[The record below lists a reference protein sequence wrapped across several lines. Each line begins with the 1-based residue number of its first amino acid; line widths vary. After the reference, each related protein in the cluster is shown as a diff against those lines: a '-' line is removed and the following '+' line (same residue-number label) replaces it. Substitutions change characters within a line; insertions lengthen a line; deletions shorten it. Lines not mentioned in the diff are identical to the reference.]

1 MKYTL
6 FYVLVLLCI
15 IELNAERHHQSGS
28 PIKQSDKSKKSTTPE
43 HKEETKPKTHEKKDP
58 KDHDKDKDKDKGKHD
73 PAPKK
78 QKNKNKKILLNGYYP
93 KEEVVMPLV
102 LQAKD

>member
-28 PIKQSDKSKKSTTPE
+28 PIKQSDKSKNQQHLNIKKRQNLRHMKKKTQKIMIKIKIKT
-43 HKEETKPKTHEKKDP
+43 KENMILLQ
-58 KDHDKDKDKDKGKHD
+58 
-73 PAPKK
+73 KK